1 MFTLCKSWMME
12 KSYNY
17 KYPSVLECAQ
27 AVTMPC
33 AKYFD
38 KQTHSCAECNYVI
51 FVLKKSEV
59 KRLWGTTNLMAHGS
73 WLLRSGSRVCL
84 VLQGFHYCAMY
95 YRQSQPNFEWNKTRS
110 KDTLPYLTKIL
121 TITSI
126 VACQLSYNVEYICW
140 RNFTQ
145 KNNNCIRIH
154 TQAHTHSEPTDLSWR
169 NCFYVHC

>member
-1 MFTLCKSWMME
+1 
-12 KSYNY
+12 
-17 KYPSVLECAQ
+17 
-27 AVTMPC
+27 
-33 AKYFD
+33 
-38 KQTHSCAECNYVI
+38 
-51 FVLKKSEV
+51 
-59 KRLWGTTNLMAHGS
+59 MAHGS
-73 WLLRSGSRVCL
+73 WLLRSGSRVCF

-145 KNNNCIRIH
+145 KNNHCIRIH
-154 TQAHTHSEPTDLSWR
+154 TQAHTHSEPTDLSRR
-169 NCFYVHC
+169 NCFMYIVKKSIVYLENNIISFSASAYSQDTIWPFSHLFVTDVLGWYCVVNFNCMCH